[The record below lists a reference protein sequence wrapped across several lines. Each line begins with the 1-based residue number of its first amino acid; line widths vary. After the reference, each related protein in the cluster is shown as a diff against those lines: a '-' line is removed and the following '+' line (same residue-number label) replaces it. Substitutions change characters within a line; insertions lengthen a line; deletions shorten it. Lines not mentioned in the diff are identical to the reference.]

1 MNGQRGLRRLRA
13 QDPSFLQ
20 DLRTCPQPN
29 TPSPGLPTLPVDALQ
44 GWELNS
50 RGVRMRLGVWLSGI
64 SILQQEIRLSSGH
77 TGKLF
82 MITYE
87 IIYDYEVIF

>member
-1 MNGQRGLRRLRA
+1 M
-13 QDPSFLQ
+13 
-20 DLRTCPQPN
+20 
-29 TPSPGLPTLPVDALQ
+29 
-44 GWELNS
+44 
-50 RGVRMRLGVWLSGI
+50 
-64 SILQQEIRLSSGH
+64 QQEIRLSSGH